1 MQKHPRE
8 SDSIEVEPQPATLPA
23 FQQEMAFVSN
33 PEQARRYAGTWVAL
47 DGDQV
52 VAAGP
57 RPKEVL
63 AEAETRGYD
72 DPVLHYFP
80 LRDPDT
86 MFWGGWS

>member
-8 SDSIEVEPQPATLPA
+8 PDSRQTEQQPATPSA

-33 PEQARRYAGTWVAL
+33 ADQARRYAGQWVAL
-47 DGDQV
+47 AGDQV

-63 AEAETRGYD
+63 AEAETRGHD

-80 LRDPDT
+80 SRDADT
-86 MFWGGWS
+86 VFWGGW